1 MACGNARAAM
11 DVRRRK
17 KTMSPCTRAFG
28 LLAAAFALAGCDVRF
43 DSTEG
48 VQQRL
53 GSSHVA
59 AGGALNLVDPVAGD
73 AFLAGG
79 RVAVATEVQ
88 GDLVLA
94 GGDISV
100 GGAVGDDLY
109 GAGGEVQLDAIVS
122 GNARLAG
129 GDVTVG
135 PATVVRGDVKL
146 SGGRL
151 RFEGSTDGGLQA
163 TGAQV
168 TIDGVVQ
175 GDAEVRAESVEIG
188 PQARVAGRLIVR
200 AAQPPTVADGAVIAG
215 GVEFEQ
221 GDFGEFVTVEGEP
234 TAVEQSHGVGSFL
247 WILGVFV
254 AGTLFTLAFPA
265 YSGRAA
271 DWIGREPL
279 RSLALGFVI
288 LVCLPI
294 LAVLLLVTIVGIPLA
309 LILLMLYVLLLF
321 LGWVTAALFL
331 SRKGLQWFRR
341 GQQPA
346 GTAARLGAL
355 LAAVLALWLAGRIPF
370 IGGWVSFLSLLLGI
384 GALVWQGWPRRTPP
398 ASPALTAGAA

>member
-11 DVRRRK
+11 DARRREK
-17 KTMSPCTRAFG
+17 MSPTARALG
-28 LLAAAFALAGCDVRF
+28 LLAAALVLAGCDVRF
-43 DSTEG
+43 DSHDG
-48 VQQRL
+48 VARQL

-59 AGGALNLVDPVAGD
+59 AGGALNVVEPVAGD

-79 RVAVATEVQ
+79 QVTVATEIG
-88 GDLVLA
+88 GDLILA
-94 GGDISV
+94 GGEVSI

-135 PATVVRGDVKL
+135 PATLVRGDIKL
-146 SGGRL
+146 SGGRV
-151 RFEGSTDGGLQA
+151 RFEGGTDGGLQA
-163 TGAQV
+163 TGGQV

-175 GDAEVRAESVEIG
+175 GDAEVRAEEVEIG
-188 PQARVAGRLIVR
+188 PQARISGKLVVR
-200 AAQPPTVADGAVIAG
+200 AAQPPTVAEGAQIAG
-215 GVEFEQ
+215 GVVFEK
-221 GDFGEFVTVEGEP
+221 GEIGEFVEFQGEHP
-234 TAVEQSHGVGSFL
+234 ATQSVDHGVGSFL
-247 WILGVFV
+247 WIVGVFV

-265 YSGRAA
+265 YSSRAA

-331 SRKGLQWFRR
+331 SRKALEWLGRAR
-341 GQQPA
+341 TVT
-346 GTAARLGAL
+346 TALRLGVL
-355 LAAVLALWLAGRIPF
+355 FAAVLALWLVGRIPVV
-370 IGGWVSFLSLLLGI
+370 GGWVSFLALLLGI
-384 GALVWQGWPRRTPP
+384 GALVWQGWPRRNPTAP
-398 ASPALTAGAA
+398 ANATAGAA